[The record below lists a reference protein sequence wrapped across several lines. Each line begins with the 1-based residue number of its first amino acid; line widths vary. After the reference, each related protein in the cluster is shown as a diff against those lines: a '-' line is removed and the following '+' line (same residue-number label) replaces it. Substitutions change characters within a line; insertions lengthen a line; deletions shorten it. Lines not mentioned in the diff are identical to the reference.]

1 MAIAWSKQFDF
12 VASTIIGA
20 TSAEQLDATLAAMEL
35 SLPDEVL
42 QACDKVHKEIL
53 YPMG

>member
-1 MAIAWSKQFDF
+1 MAIVWSKQFDF

-20 TSAEQLDATLAAMEL
+20 RKVEQLDDSLAAMDLEL
-35 SLPDEVL
+35 SQEILKE
-42 QACDKVHKEIL
+42 CDKVHEEIL